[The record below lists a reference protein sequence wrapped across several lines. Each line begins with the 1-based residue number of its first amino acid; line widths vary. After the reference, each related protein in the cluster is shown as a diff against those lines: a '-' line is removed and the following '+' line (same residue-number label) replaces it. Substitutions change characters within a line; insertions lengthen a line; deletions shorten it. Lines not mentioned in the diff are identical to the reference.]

1 MAHEVDEIIDK
12 QTIRLLDNIIGND
25 INLFLDNMSIRTKDF
40 LVKDYID
47 RQVKNMIAM
56 LNTEFKDVK
65 FNYGWVYLEHYTYSC
80 DEVSN
85 VTFDYDDPEHI
96 QHLGEEPVFEEYD
109 LRQIGLKIYFYW
121 DRICSLGCRH
131 LTKRYLLINIPKVI
145 DFTSYIRLGMPV
157 RTFVKEFIPDFF
169 YDPTQPPKKR
179 GRPKKVSHN

>member
-1 MAHEVDEIIDK
+1 MADAIDDVIDQ
-12 QTIRLLDNIIGND
+12 QTNRLLDNIIGSN
-25 INLFLDNMSIRTKDF
+25 INLFVDHMSIKTKDY

-47 RQVKNMIAM
+47 KQVKNMIDK
-56 LNTEFKDVK
+56 LNTEFIDVK
-65 FNYGWVYLEHYTYSC
+65 FSYDWVYLEHYTYNC

-85 VTFDYDDPEHI
+85 ETFEYDDFEHI
-96 QHLGEEPVFEEYD
+96 QHLGEEPVLDEYD

-121 DRICSLGCRH
+121 NRVCSLGCQH

-169 YDPTQPPKKR
+169 YDPTKPSAKK
-179 GRPKKVSHN
+179 GRPRKT